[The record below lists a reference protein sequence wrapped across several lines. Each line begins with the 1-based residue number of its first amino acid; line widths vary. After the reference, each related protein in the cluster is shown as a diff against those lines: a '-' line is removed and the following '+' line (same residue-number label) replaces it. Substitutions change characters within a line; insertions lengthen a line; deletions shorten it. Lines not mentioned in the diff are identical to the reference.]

1 MKKKII
7 LTALLLLLAAGAVLT
22 FVMIKKQPEE
32 NSNPAEEIVLE
43 ENIDPVEEMTF
54 EEKVK
59 ALYGERNYLGPM
71 TKEVKP
77 LTEEELKELN
87 PEEEP
92 YVKYSEIGSDVTVV
106 FGRFNKEKIENIQD
120 AREATCRAWMY
131 AGGEFDKDMFLYG
144 EESEMVGGYNEDDYD
159 LWPYYKGIRVKGG
172 GIHVNVDKDGN
183 LHSVYSFLRPE
194 QKITMDSVEYEYKG
208 EKLQALLEERY
219 GECSIVEKEL
229 TICRS
234 KTGYVLEWYL
244 LIDAPEAEINSVW
257 LDAKT
262 GEIWREAYDG
272 MDY

>member
-7 LTALLLLLAAGAVLT
+7 LTALLLLLAAGAVVAIFMVKNERKERKRT
-22 FVMIKKQPEE
+22 PEE
-32 NSNPAEEIVLE
+32 MALIEDVKKMYPAQV
-43 ENIDPVEEMTF
+43 
-54 EEKVK
+54 
-59 ALYGERNYLGPM
+59 YLGPM
-71 TKEVKP
+71 TEEIEP
-77 LTEEELKELN
+77 LPEEELKELN

-92 YVKYSEIGSDVTVV
+92 YIEYGQEYAAGITTVY
-106 FGRFNKEKIENIQD
+106 GRFNKKKIRNIYD
-120 AREATCRAWMY
+120 AREAACRAWMY
-131 AGGEFDKDMFLYG
+131 AGGECDKDMFLFG
-144 EESEMVGGYNEDDYD
+144 EELVLTSRNNLEYYKFY
-159 LWPYYKGIRVKGG
+159 PYYKGVLIKGG
-172 GIHVNVDKDGN
+172 GVTVHVNEKGDMF
-183 LHSVYSFLRPE
+183 LLYSFLRPE
-194 QKITMDSVEYEYKG
+194 NKITIDSMEYEYKG

-219 GECSIVEKEL
+219 GECSIVRKEL

>member
-1 MKKKII
+1 M
-7 LTALLLLLAAGAVLT
+7 
-22 FVMIKKQPEE
+22 
-32 NSNPAEEIVLE
+32 
-43 ENIDPVEEMTF
+43 
-54 EEKVK
+54 
-59 ALYGERNYLGPM
+59 
-71 TKEVKP
+71 
-77 LTEEELKELN
+77 KELN

-120 AREATCRAWMY
+120 AREAACRAWMY
-131 AGGEFDKDMFLYG
+131 AGGEYDKDMFLYG
-144 EESEMVGGYNEDDYD
+144 EVIRVYEGGGVLYGIE
-159 LWPYYKGIRVKGG
+159 PYYKGIRVKGG
-172 GIHVNVDKDGN
+172 GIQVSVNKNGEMSS
-183 LHSVYSFLRPE
+183 LYSFRRPE
-194 QKITMDSVEYEYKG
+194 KKITMDSVEYEYKG

-219 GECSIVEKEL
+219 GECSIVRKEL